1 MKLTDGVKQIIEK
14 LNICGYDAYAVGGA
28 VRDYCLNNSYSD
40 VDVTTSATP
49 EEMYSVFN
57 GFKIYPTGL
66 KHGTLTIKSMNEMI
80 EVTTFRC
87 EEGYSDNR
95 RPDKVTFV
103 RSLEEDLKRR
113 DFTVNA
119 MAYSEKSGIID
130 LFGGLNDLN
139 SGLIRAVGNA
149 EERFNEDAL
158 RILRALRF
166 ASKLNFEIEEG
177 TERAIFK
184 TKDLLKK
191 VSKERIYSELIK
203 ILMGDGV
210 ERVLLKY
217 KEVIFTI
224 IPKLKES
231 DGFDQRNKYHV
242 YDVYTH
248 IVKSIKEC
256 EKNKNARLSLLLHD
270 IAKPDCFT
278 IGEDGVGHF
287 YGHQKKSAEIA
298 ERILKDLKVDNFTI
312 KRIYD
317 LVFLHDI
324 KTELTRADV
333 KRFLNKH
340 EFDLLNELCM
350 VKIGDALAH
359 NELYIKPRIESIEK
373 LYLTAKD
380 ILDKGECYTLR
391 QLKINGSDLK
401 KLGYSGQKIGEKL
414 NRLLNKVIDGK
425 LENDREVLIKEIND
439 RRIRK

>member
-14 LNICGYDAYAVGGA
+14 LNNSGYEAYAVGGA
-28 VRDYCLNNSYSD
+28 VRDSYLGNAQTD

-49 EEMYSVFN
+49 DEMYNVFS

-66 KHGTLTIKSMNEMI
+66 KHGTLTINSLGEMI

-103 RSLEEDLKRR
+103 KSLTEDLKRR

-119 MAYSEKSGIID
+119 MAYSDKTGLID
-130 LFGGLNDLN
+130 LFDGVGDIERKV
-139 SGLIRAVGNA
+139 IRAVGNP

-166 ASKLNFEIEEG
+166 ASKLNFKIESE
-177 TERAIFK
+177 TEKAIFK

-224 IPKLKES
+224 IPKLK
-231 DGFDQRNKYHV
+231 DGDEFDQKNKYHV

-248 IVKSIKEC
+248 IVKSIAGAK
-256 EKNKNARLSLLLHD
+256 KNKNARLALLLHD
-270 IAKPDCFT
+270 IGKPDCFT

-287 YGHQKKSAEIA
+287 YGHQKRSSILAE
-298 ERILKDLKVDNFTI
+298 EILKDLKVDNFTI
-312 KRIYD
+312 KRVVD
-317 LVFLHDI
+317 LVYLHDTR
-324 KTELTRADV
+324 TELCRADV
-333 KRFLNKH
+333 KRFLNKYG
-340 EFDLLNELCM
+340 FDFLVDLCE
-350 VKIGDALAH
+350 VKIGDAIAH
-359 NELYIKPRIESIEK
+359 NQLYIGKRITSIEELLK
-373 LYLTAKD
+373 TAKD
-380 ILDKGECYTLR
+380 IIDKKECYTLKD
-391 QLKINGSDLK
+391 LKINGSDLK
-401 KLGYSGQKIGEKL
+401 KLGYKGEKIGEKL
-414 NRLLNKVIDGK
+414 NRILNDVIENK
-425 LENDREVLIKEIND
+425 LENDRELLLNKVK
-439 RRIRK
+439 